1 MRLGVGAALV
11 NGSLVPGDVDVA
23 DGRVASVGLNS
34 ASGKGVAAPGFV
46 DLQVNGFAG
55 VDFFSADAAGYRRAG
70 DSLLECGVTAYQP
83 TFITSP
89 EDELVAAL
97 REVPVNGAAPRILG
111 AHLEG
116 PFIAPERLGTHPAE
130 SRRDPDRAL
139 LERLLAA
146 GPVSH
151 VTLATELPGA
161 LDLVDLLCARGVTVS
176 CGHSNATAAEA
187 RDAFARGVK
196 TVTHIFN
203 AMRPFAARE
212 PGLAGAA
219 LVNSDVVVQVILDGV
234 HLADDTARLVWQAAA
249 GRTALVTDA
258 IAAARAGDG
267 SYTLAGVDFEVE
279 DGVARN
285 ADEVLAGSTVCMI
298 DAVRNLDTLGAPV
311 EAALAAA
318 SEVPARIAGRP
329 ELGTLAPGADADI
342 VVLDEGLEIV
352 RVLVRG
358 ADAVG

>member
-11 NGSLVPGDVDVA
+11 DGTLVPGDVEVA
-23 DGRVASVGLNS
+23 DGRIVAVGLSS
-34 ASGKGVAAPGFV
+34 ANGNDIASPGFV

-55 VDFFSADAAGYRRAG
+55 VDFFSADAEGYRRAG
-70 DSLLECGVTAYQP
+70 KGLLECGVTAYQP

-89 EDELVAAL
+89 EDELTAAL
-97 REVPVNGAAPRILG
+97 AEVPVNGAAPRVLG

-116 PFIAPERLGTHPAE
+116 PFISPERLGTHPAE
-130 SRRDPDRAL
+130 ARRDPDRAL

-151 VTLATELPGA
+151 VTLAPELPGA
-161 LDLVDLLCARGVTVS
+161 HELVDLLCERGVTVS
-176 CGHSNATAAEA
+176 GGHSNATAAEA
-187 RDAFARGVK
+187 REAFARGVK

-219 LVNSDVVVQVILDGV
+219 LVTSDVVVQVILDGV
-234 HLADDTARLVWQAAA
+234 HLADDTARLVWQAAG
-249 GRTALVTDA
+249 GRVALVTDA
-258 IAAARAGDG
+258 IAAAHAGDG
-267 SYTLAGVDFEVE
+267 AYTIAGVDFEVE

-285 ADEVLAGSTVCMI
+285 SDRVLAGSTVCMI
-298 DAVRNLDTLGAPV
+298 DAVRNLVALGASV
-311 EAALAAA
+311 EAALSAAT
-318 SEVPARIAGRP
+318 VLPARIAGRP
-329 ELGTLAPGADADI
+329 ELGTLAPGSVAD
-342 VVLDEGLEIV
+342 VLVLDDSFEIR

-358 ADAVG
+358 EDALR